1 MFLLSLFHDDFTR
14 RAAAWLISSRQLR
27 GFLVLCHNLI
37 VDKTVIITTLREH
50 AAELKAAGIVHLR
63 LHGSMARGQQT
74 PASDVDLIADMDVN
88 RRFSLLDMVRLER
101 RLGEVVGV
109 PVDLSPSHMLKD
121 AVRERAKREAL
132 IAF

>member
-1 MFLLSLFHDDFTR
+1 
-14 RAAAWLISSRQLR
+14 
-27 GFLVLCHNLI
+27 